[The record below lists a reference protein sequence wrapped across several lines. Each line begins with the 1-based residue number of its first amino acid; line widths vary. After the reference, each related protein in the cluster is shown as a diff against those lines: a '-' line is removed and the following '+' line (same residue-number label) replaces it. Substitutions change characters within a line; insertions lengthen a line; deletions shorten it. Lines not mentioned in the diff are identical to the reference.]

1 MSHRF
6 YQSGLQQSIEPRVQA
21 PRLFSHRRYQ
31 WVKSQRVNT
40 IGADPISSSAK
51 YAELTKTSRAN
62 FGDYCQLFE
71 HFCGAVSRLED
82 EECYWSDHDDP
93 AIHEI
98 RHDILVRTQSLEE
111 ALTIRAE
118 QHAGQGQ
125 FRDAEYLYRKL
136 YTNLDPNE
144 YYGPRLSQE
153 DTTNLV
159 TIYQKLGDLPS
170 AEIIQEILVLRLSR
184 RQNNPVTALL
194 REAEQLTDMHIGF
207 RRRAEKLD
215 HRFAMAADITI
226 ASRIA
231 ILDIPA
237 LNTLAYD
244 SGLLT
249 KLNGGKC
256 SALHVAVLHGAKNL
270 ARMLLMRGANVE
282 DKTDKGTTPLLVAA
296 YHRKEDMAKLLLDYG
311 ANVKATD
318 VIGSTALHMAAG
330 RSSLNVTKLL
340 LEYGANIQAID
351 KSGQT
356 ALHKAAE
363 HDDGLEVVSL
373 LINAKIDVEASDD
386 DGQTALDLAFGS
398 RACKVAR
405 LILKQGANRK
415 AYVDH
420 DGETWLFQAA
430 KDNDQVV
437 AELLLE
443 EGIEV
448 ETKNKAG
455 ETALFVAV
463 WNSQEPSVRIL
474 LDHGANPQ
482 IALTEGTGQTV
493 LHHATKNAKPSIVK
507 MLLRAGANTEARDLS
522 GCTPLHWDIFWK
534 EQNHQILELLL
545 EWKAD
550 TNAQDNEGNTPLH
563 LTVYHRQPQKMQIL
577 LDGVSDPTLHTNTRK
592 QNGRTP
598 LHELANNGYD
608 VYSELLQQLLDHGA
622 EIDAQDEDGNT
633 ALHHAVINRRY
644 GIMRTLLDSGARVDI
659 RNKGSASPWDVCHLG
674 NQSMEGH
681 YWTEVREILRPHI
694 ELGKAQHSFRGE
706 ILHRPSGIDCF
717 VSDITLRLDS

>member
-40 IGADPISSSAK
+40 IGADPMSSSAK

-136 YTNLDPNE
+136 YTNLDPNK
-144 YYGPRLSQE
+144 YQGPSLSQE

-184 RQNNPVTALL
+184 RQKNAVNALL
-194 REAEQLTDMHIGF
+194 REAKRLTDMHIGF

-249 KLNGGKC
+249 ELDSGTY
-256 SALHVAVLHGAKNL
+256 SALHVAVLQGANEL
-270 ARMLLMRGANVE
+270 ARMLLLRGADVE
-282 DKTDKGTTPLLVAA
+282 HKTHRGVTPLLVAA
-296 YHRKEDMAKLLLDYG
+296 YHRKEDMAKRLLDYG

-318 VIGSTALHMAAG
+318 AIGSTALHMAAG

-340 LEYGANIQAID
+340 LEYGADIQAID

-373 LINAKIDVEASDD
+373 LINAKADVEASDD

-420 DGETWLFQAA
+420 NGETWLFHAA
-430 KDNDQVV
+430 RENNQTF

-443 EGIEV
+443 AGVEV

-463 WNSQEPSVRIL
+463 RKSQETSVQVL
-474 LDHGANPQ
+474 LDHGADPQ
-482 IALTEGTGQTV
+482 IALNEGYVAWQTL
-493 LHHATKNAKPSIVK
+493 LHHAKKNAKPSIVK
-507 MLLRAGANTEARDLS
+507 MLLRAGANTEPRDLS
-522 GCTPLHWDIFWK
+522 GRTPLHWDIFWK

-563 LTVYHRQPQKMQIL
+563 FTVYHRQPQKMQIL
-577 LDGVSDPTLHTNTRK
+577 LNGVSDSTLHTNT
-592 QNGRTP
+592 QNHMGRTP
-598 LHELANNGYD
+598 LHEVARMEYA
-608 VYSELLQQLLDHGA
+608 VCPELLQQLLGHGA
-622 EIDAQDEDGNT
+622 EIDAQDKDGNT
-633 ALHHAVINRRY
+633 ALHYAMGHGRLDVIRR
-644 GIMRTLLDSGARVDI
+644 LLDSGARVDVK
-659 RNKGSASPWDVCHLG
+659 NKRSASPW
-674 NQSMEGH
+674 
-681 YWTEVREILRPHI
+681 
-694 ELGKAQHSFRGE
+694 ELYNPR
-706 ILHRPSGIDCF
+706 D
-717 VSDITLRLDS
+717 